1 MSSRLSDSVGM
12 EAVPQSLDVGPSLS
26 YQGAPHGAIFSVS
39 HIVLWPP
46 WGSIKDSVGYG
57 GQNYGGKNL
66 RMEKTPWAGNQP
78 LVLHRG
84 VPPTDYGCYASVCDR
99 GFHVNAS
106 ESGNCATAR
115 DRGCSYD
122 PEKVA
127 LVLPLGVLLTGC
139 GQCGIGGD
147 RECNVSLPT
156 TGKGGSDRG
165 SGCYVNRWVG
175 KDAKLWSLGL
185 RSISNLMASCCGHN
199 TMLEL
204 ELLESTLAHIS
215 SQGGIGSRDGLSVH
229 ITGLWSNMTDWDQ
242 GCKGKLLGSGNC
254 GFDRDRGYK
263 VAPSRSSKFGLY
275 QGSCLLIGPIFESA
289 APPCG
294 IYKNGARHSNIRG
307 CNMDLSRTGLCRS
320 APTRLTWTDLP
331 KPYFNVLPRKM
342 DGCWALIELCV
353 LSLMTR
359 PGLCRLCSIDFA
371 DYGTYV
377 AALAILFESFLP
389 SWDGFKASLCGEFA
403 LAVCK
408 KHTTRFGNKGSNWD
422 RVGRLD
428 TATTG
433 KCGEIQAKG
442 CTVGFNRINSC
453 SSIYVR
459 GCSENLAENGICK
472 PSHGNWLRSGLLS
485 WEVITPFKDEE
496 GCGAFIVKN
505 LLSLLIGPQATRET
519 AYLKV
524 IYLCWNF
531 DPKRS
536 LLMDQGFICF
546 FAFGVAF
553 LTLMDVSNWG
563 QFGNCGLACSILTDT
578 VMPKRAL
585 TDFLF
590 KNEDCLAFNGLCIL
604 SLNGRSLGNRANY
617 LLRIS
622 LSLWN
627 ICAVQALTRF
637 VTLNNPDVVFIS
649 ETRLLKHKVDGI
661 RRRLNM
667 FGCFDVERNDGCCG
681 LLLLWKEGIDV
692 KLLSYSKSH
701 IDTEIEVE
709 IVRTRFTGMYGSFGR
724 PRKHLDWELID
735 RLKVE
740 SQLPWLLGVISMIL
754 CVQMKGLELVTG
766 GGLGKAVV
774 FVRLVDSKTWRWS
787 GDDES

>member
-1 MSSRLSDSVGM
+1 M

-254 GFDRDRGYK
+254 GFDRDRG
-263 VAPSRSSKFGLY
+263 
-275 QGSCLLIGPIFESA
+275 
-289 APPCG
+289 
-294 IYKNGARHSNIRG
+294 
-307 CNMDLSRTGLCRS
+307 
-320 APTRLTWTDLP
+320 
-331 KPYFNVLPRKM
+331 
-342 DGCWALIELCV
+342 
-353 LSLMTR
+353 
-359 PGLCRLCSIDFA
+359 LCSIDFA

-627 ICAVQALTRF
+627 ICAGHEHQLCPEKPEGNSPPFQYRDW
-637 VTLNNPDVVFIS
+637 L
-649 ETRLLKHKVDGI
+649 R
-661 RRRLNM
+661 
-667 FGCFDVERNDGCCG
+667 VESINA
-681 LLLLWKEGIDV
+681 IDV
-692 KLLSYSKSH
+692 SKRKSQPG
-701 IDTEIEVE
+701 
-709 IVRTRFTGMYGSFGR
+709 IVYAPKGVSDGNV
-724 PRKHLDWELID
+724 KD
-735 RLKVE
+735 LKD
-740 SQLPWLLGVISMIL
+740 
-754 CVQMKGLELVTG
+754 K
-766 GGLGKAVV
+766 
-774 FVRLVDSKTWRWS
+774 DN
-787 GDDES
+787 